1 MKHLKKIA
9 KGQKKLITTFFI
21 MGLLITFLQNFGPL
35 YFQIII
41 DNFSAGT
48 LTLFNIAIYG
58 ITLILLYVVTYLWE
72 FPWRKLKTN
81 IAQNL
86 KLLALRKVA
95 VIDYLAYAKLGTG
108 VLIQQIENGAAA
120 GKAILFD
127 FYLRLASE
135 LLPAMIFSI
144 IFVFAI
150 NHMVMLAILVGY
162 IVVFI
167 VSNILLKALYKV
179 KGNILVNEEKFNH
192 FLVRGFMEMVVFRVN
207 RRFVR
212 EIKKAEK
219 ASKEIISSTVKV
231 TMVHEAFFAIF
242 AIFIGFVKIG
252 IIIYGWRTN
261 VLTIGQIVA
270 LIALVDNA
278 YTPIA
283 IFNVIYIQYKLDR
296 VTFNRYAKFLDAK
309 EDARLGQGKI
319 IPELTGSITFS
330 QVDFSYNERKIFD
343 DFNLSINENATT
355 AFVGESGSGK
365 STAVKLIIGLLQ
377 PDTGAIVV
385 DEFDLEEVN
394 LNSYYEQIIYLPQE
408 PSIFDGTLRENL
420 VFDERIDDDIIIK
433 AIHEAGL
440 DGLYAKLENGLD
452 TQLGEKGVSLSGGER
467 QQLALARL
475 WFSNAKIV
483 ILDEATSAIDNLTE
497 EAIMEKVMI
506 LLQGKTVIAIAHRLD
521 SIKLFDH
528 ILLFRN
534 GQIIEQGQFDAL
546 LEKRQHFYELYNRH
560 V

>member
-1 MKHLKKIA
+1 MKYLKKIA
-9 KGQKKLITTFFI
+9 KNQKKLITTFFI
-21 MGLLITFLQNFGPL
+21 MGLFITFLQNFGPL
-35 YFQIII
+35 YLQIII

-58 ITLILLYVVTYLWE
+58 IALILLYVMNYLWE

-81 IAQNL
+81 IGQSL
-86 KLLALRKVA
+86 KLMALRKVA
-95 VIDYLAYAKLGTG
+95 VIDYLAYSKLGTG
-108 VLIQQIENGAAA
+108 VLIQQIENGTSA
-120 GKAILFD
+120 GKSIFFD
-127 FYLRLASE
+127 FFLRLASE
-135 LLPAMIFSI
+135 LLPSIIFSI

-150 NHMVMLAILVGY
+150 NHMVMLAVLVGY

-167 VSNILLKALYKV
+167 VSNILLKALYRV

-207 RRFVR
+207 RRFIR
-212 EIKKAEK
+212 EIKKAEE
-219 ASKEIISSTVKV
+219 ASKEIIASTVKM
-231 TMVHEAFFAIF
+231 TMVHEAFFTIF
-242 AIFIGFVKIG
+242 AVFIGFVKIG
-252 IIIYGWRTN
+252 IIVYGWRTN

-283 IFNVIYIQYKLDR
+283 IFNVLYIQYKLDR
-296 VTFNRYAKFLDAK
+296 VTFNRYAQFLDAK
-309 EDARLGQGKI
+309 EDARLEQGEI
-319 IPELTGSITFS
+319 ISDLTGNITFS
-330 QVDFSYNERKIFD
+330 QVDFSYNERKIFS
-343 DFNLSINENATT
+343 DFNLDIKKNSNT

-377 PDTGAIVV
+377 PDTGSIVV
-385 DEFDLEEVN
+385 DGFDLENVN
-394 LNSYYEQIIYLPQE
+394 LNSYYEHIIYLPQE

-420 VFDERIDDDIIIK
+420 VFDARIDDDIIIK

-440 DGLYAKLENGLD
+440 GDLYAKFEKGLD
-452 TQLGEKGVSLSGGER
+452 TQLGEKGISLSGGER
-467 QQLALARL
+467 QQLALTRL

-497 EAIMEKVMI
+497 EAIMEKVMT

-521 SIKLFDH
+521 SIKLFDN

-534 GQIIEQGQFDAL
+534 GQIIEQGQFDPL
-546 LEKRQHFYELYNRH
+546 LKKRQYFYELYNRNS
-560 V
+560 

>member
-1 MKHLKKIA
+1 MKYLKKIA
-9 KGQKKLITTFFI
+9 KSQKKLITTFFI
-21 MGLLITFLQNFGPL
+21 MGLFITFLQNFGPL

-58 ITLILLYVVTYLWE
+58 TALILLYVITYLWE

-81 IAQNL
+81 IGQSL

-95 VIDYLAYAKLGTG
+95 VIDYLAYSKLGTG
-108 VLIQQIENGAAA
+108 VLIQQIENGASA
-120 GKAILFD
+120 GKSILFD

-135 LLPAMIFSI
+135 LFPSMIFSI

-150 NHMVMLAILVGY
+150 NHVVMLAILAGY

-212 EIKKAEK
+212 EIKKAEE
-219 ASKEIISSTVKV
+219 ASQEIISSTIKV

-242 AIFIGFVKIG
+242 AVFIGFVKIG

-296 VTFNRYAKFLDAK
+296 VTFNRYAQFLDTK
-309 EDARLGQGKI
+309 EDARLEQGEI
-319 IPELTGSITFS
+319 ISELIGNITFS
-330 QVDFSYNERKIFD
+330 QIDFSYNKRKIFA
-343 DFNLSINENATT
+343 DFNLDIKKNSTT

-385 DEFDLEEVN
+385 DGFDLEKVN
-394 LNSYYEQIIYLPQE
+394 LNSYYEYIIYLPQE

-420 VFDERIDDDIIIK
+420 VFDEGIDDDIIIK

-440 DGLYAKLENGLD
+440 GDLYVKLEKGLD
-452 TQLGEKGVSLSGGER
+452 TQLGEKGISLSGGER

-497 EAIMEKVMI
+497 ESIMEKVMI

-528 ILLFRN
+528 ILLFKN

-546 LEKRQHFYELYNRH
+546 LKKRQHFYELYNRN